1 MTRSLCTLPR
11 RVNFAVNKT
20 WHQRQDV
27 RLATTLYTGERLA
40 GDFDALPHA
49 TFSLCVLATVSTKG
63 RGQAARGGF
72 GRGAAPLTRLLRIYR
87 RSSGRT
93 AASFKKIR

>member
-11 RVNFAVNKT
+11 RINFAVNKT

-27 RLATTLYTGERLA
+27 GLAATLYTGEPFA

-49 TFSLCVLATVSTKG
+49 TFSLCVLETVSTKD

-72 GRGAAPLTRLLRIYR
+72 GRGAAP
-87 RSSGRT
+87 
-93 AASFKKIR
+93 